1 MTTRALHERAD
12 GLRASRTPFVHAR
25 VVLAERPTSAKPG
38 DDAIVLADGTIE
50 GFVGGQCAQATLR
63 QQAMAVLDRREPVLL
78 RIAPTPE
85 GEQPGKTVVHNPCLS
100 GGTLEIF
107 MEPVLPAP
115 LLRVIGTAPV
125 ARAMETI
132 GAALGWEVE
141 EWQAGATEA
150 ELRHVDAVV
159 VASHGIDEEAAL
171 GVAARAGVPYIGLV
185 ASPKRAAAVLNSLDL
200 TDMERASIKAP
211 AGLDLGSRT
220 PEEIALS
227 IYAEI
232 IERRRAPQRIAASAG
247 LSLEPAGPPAGS
259 AIDPICRMTVAAVPA
274 SIHAEV
280 DGTTWYFCCEGCKT
294 TFLADPAAYA
304 SAS

>member
-12 GLRASRTPFVHAR
+12 GLRAARTPFVHAR

-50 GFVGGQCAQATLR
+50 GFVGGQCSQATLR
-63 QQAMAVLDRREPVLL
+63 QQALVVLERGEPMLL

-85 GEQPGKTVVHNPCLS
+85 PDQPGKTVVHNACLS

-115 LLRVIGTAPV
+115 VMRVIGTAPV
-125 ARAMETI
+125 AGALHTV

-141 EWQAGATEA
+141 DWKPDALEQ
-150 ELRHVDAVV
+150 VDAVV
-159 VASHGIDEEAAL
+159 VASHGFDEEVAL
-171 GVAARAGVPYIGLV
+171 AEAARAGVPYIGLV
-185 ASPKRAAAVLNSLDL
+185 ASPKRAAAVLASLDL
-200 TDMERASIKAP
+200 SDLERAAIKAP

-232 IERRRAPQRIAASAG
+232 IERRRAPQRVAASAG
-247 LSLEPAGPPAGS
+247 LSLSPAGPPAGA

-280 DGTTWYFCCEGCKT
+280 DGVTWYFCCEGCKT
-294 TFLADPAAYA
+294 TFLADPSAYA